1 MKTNPPEDDPFPQD
15 PDPFAGM
22 DREMPRHGGAE
33 QRDANGS
40 SQAGNNGNQQGPS
53 AQTGRFD
60 DTEIIEKFGEPYTVT
75 PKGFIEINQKYFV
88 ARFAT
93 EHLVLHES
101 KEREFYIHDYTS
113 GAWVMQTPD
122 AVKEMFSNDWQ
133 NIAGEYHE
141 PGLLPKR
148 TNGLLESL
156 SSQLRGHV
164 EKNDMFKPN
173 GRVIHFLNGML
184 HISANC
190 AKLMRF
196 SPDYYS
202 RNVCPFDWNP
212 NAQCPRFLD
221 VLVKPAMPD
230 YDVDLLQRMFGSHL
244 LGRNIAQRFL
254 LLTGTPG
261 GGKST
266 AVSVLE
272 SIVGLDNVI
281 QLRTNLLNERF
292 ELARLI
298 GKTTLSGKDVP
309 SNFLETAGAQVL
321 KSLVGGDIHS
331 PELKFSNAK
340 NLRIRG
346 CFNVIVTANTRLR
359 FRLQDDDD
367 AWARRTTLI
376 PYERPKP
383 KVRIGDFAQQ
393 LIETEGPGICRW
405 FVEGAMRYLQECD
418 QFGDIQLNDIQQ
430 QRVTS
435 LINESNSL
443 KSFIHTEVCHHQG
456 GTLATSEIVKA
467 YIVYCQQRDWSPLPM
482 KSVERQLPDLMMD
495 SFHSPLRHDINRFG
509 KNTRGY
515 MHVALTNDDEFPE

>member
-1 MKTNPPEDDPFPQD
+1 M
-15 PDPFAGM
+15 AGVFNFK
-22 DREMPRHGGAE
+22 EV
-33 QRDANGS
+33 S
-40 SQAGNNGNQQGPS
+40 V
-53 AQTGRFD
+53 D
-60 DTEIIEKFGEPYTVT
+60 DTKSPPAEGPHIGPHATGDFDEREIIAHCGPPYIKTT
-75 PKGFIEINQKYFV
+75 KGIILVNQKYFV
-88 ARFAT
+88 ARFAA
-93 EHLVLHES
+93 EHLILHEP
-101 KEREFYIHDYTS
+101 KEREFYLYDS
-113 GAWVMQTPD
+113 PAGAWVMQTPE
-122 AVKEMFSNDWQ
+122 AIKEMFSNDWQ
-133 NIAGEYHE
+133 NIAAEYDE
-141 PGLLPKR
+141 LGLLPKR

-164 EKNDMFKPN
+164 EKPDVFKPN
-173 GRVIHFLNGML
+173 GRVIHFQNGML
-184 HISANC
+184 HINANSAE
-190 AKLMRF
+190 LMPF

-202 RNVCPFDWNP
+202 RNVCPFEWNP
-212 NAQCPRFLD
+212 SAQCQRFLD

-230 YDVDLLQRMFGSHL
+230 YDVDLLQRIFGAHL

-254 LLTGTPG
+254 MLTGTPG

-266 AVSVLE
+266 VVTVLE

-281 QLRTNLLNERF
+281 QLRSHLLNERF

-340 NLRIRG
+340 NLRIHG
-346 CFNVIVTANTRLR
+346 NFNVIVTANTRLR

-383 KVRIGDFAQQ
+383 KTRIGDFAQQ
-393 LIETEGPGICRW
+393 LIKNEGPGICRW
-405 FVEGAMRYLQECD
+405 LVEGAVRYLQECD
-418 QFGDIQLNDIQQ
+418 RFGDILLNATQQ

-443 KSFIHTEVCHHQG
+443 KNFIQTEICHHQG
-456 GTLATSEIVKA
+456 GTLTTNEIVKD
-467 YIVYCQQRDWSPLPM
+467 YIIYCQQRDWNPLPM
-482 KSVERQLPDLMMD
+482 KSAERQLPDLMMD

-509 KNTRGY
+509 KNNRGY
-515 MHVALTNDDEFPE
+515 MHVALTNEDEFPD